1 MRVRIV
7 LVCAAAAAAASL
19 LAGCGSSGSA
29 HGGLSV
35 LASTNV
41 YGDIARQIG
50 GAHVHVT
57 SILTS
62 PDADPHL
69 FEPGTANGLA
79 VAEADV
85 VIQNGAG
92 YDAFMTKLEHA
103 APSSKRHVLTIADVL
118 DVHGHDANPH
128 LWYDLPRLPR
138 IADAIATALAQAD
151 PPHAA
156 AYAQGAKR
164 FVSSLTPLDRAVA
177 AIRRADPGEPV
188 AYTEPVPGYLL
199 SAAGLH
205 NLAPA
210 SFTRAIE
217 NGTEPSPQAVAT
229 MSDLLTRHRVRVL
242 LYNSQAVSPITVRM
256 RETAASSGVPVVGVS
271 ETLPAHRTFQQWQ
284 LEQVRELARALG
296 G

>member
-7 LVCAAAAAAASL
+7 LVCVATTL
-19 LAGCGSSGSA
+19 LAGCAGSRSA

-35 LASTNV
+35 VASTNV
-41 YGDIARQIG
+41 YGDIASQIG
-50 GAHVHVT
+50 GTHVHVT

-92 YDAFMTKLEHA
+92 YDAFMTKLENA

-118 DVHGHDANPH
+118 GVHGHDANPH
-128 LWYDLPRLPR
+128 LWYDVPQLPR
-138 IADAIATALAQAD
+138 IARSIASVLSQAD

-156 AYAQGAKR
+156 AYRRGAMR
-164 FVSSLTPLDRAVA
+164 FVSSLAPLDRAVA
-177 AIRRADPGEPV
+177 AIRSARTGEPV

-199 SAAGLH
+199 SAAGLR
-205 NLAPA
+205 NVSP
-210 SFTRAIE
+210 SGFTRAIE
-217 NGTEPSPQAVAT
+217 NGSEPSAADVSA
-229 MSDLLTRHRVRVL
+229 MSGLLVKRSVKVL
-242 LYNSQAVSPITVRM
+242 LYNSQAVSPITARVR
-256 RETAASSGVPVVGVS
+256 EEATAHGIPVVAVT
-271 ETLPAHRTFQQWQ
+271 ETMPAHRTFQQWQ
-284 LEQVRELARALG
+284 LEQVRGLARALAG
-296 G
+296 

>member
-1 MRVRIV
+1 MRLRIV
-7 LVCAAAAAAASL
+7 LVCCGVVAL
-19 LAGCGSSGSA
+19 IAGCGGSGSA

-35 LASTNV
+35 VASTNV
-41 YGDIARQIG
+41 YGDMARQIG
-50 GAHVHVT
+50 GAHVRVT

-62 PDADPHL
+62 PNADPHL

-92 YDAFMTKLEHA
+92 YDAFMTKLENA

-118 DVHGHDANPH
+118 GVHGHDANPH
-128 LWYDLPRLPR
+128 LWYDVPRLP
-138 IADAIATALAQAD
+138 AIARAIAGVLAQAD

-156 AYAQGAKR
+156 AYGRGASR
-164 FVSSLTPLDRAVA
+164 FVASLKPLDREVA
-177 AIRRADPGEPV
+177 AVRRTHTGEPV

-205 NLAPA
+205 NLSPS
-210 SFTRAIE
+210 SFTRAIQ
-217 NGTEPSPQAVAT
+217 NGTEPPPQAVAT
-229 MSDLLTRHRVRVL
+229 MSDLLTERSVKVL
-242 LYNSQAVSPITVRM
+242 LYNSQAVSPITARM
-256 RETAASSGVPVVGVS
+256 RDAAESAGVPIVGVT
-271 ETLPAHRTFQQWQ
+271 ETLPAQRTFQQWQ
-284 LEQVRELARALG
+284 LNQARALARALG